1 MNVEQ
6 LTALVSD
13 NLTIQQIA
21 SRLDTSPTNV
31 RYWLKK
37 HGLRTK
43 RGPHGRLNNQ
53 LRLQREVEREQAP
66 RCCPKCGETD
76 LTKFYGRKV
85 SLCGKCHTHY
95 CIGRGKEKRVRMLEA
110 LGGKCFEC
118 GYDKYKS
125 ALDAHH
131 LDPEEKDTAFHQ
143 WRGWSWERIE
153 KEIKKCVLLCKCCH
167 AAVHSG
173 ELIIHRRVA

>member
-1 MNVEQ
+1 
-6 LTALVSD
+6 
-13 NLTIQQIA
+13 
-21 SRLDTSPTNV
+21 
-31 RYWLKK
+31 
-37 HGLRTK
+37 
-43 RGPHGRLNNQ
+43 
-53 LRLQREVEREQAP
+53 
-66 RCCPKCGETD
+66 
-76 LTKFYGRKV
+76 
-85 SLCGKCHTHY
+85 
-95 CIGRGKEKRVRMLEA
+95 MLEA